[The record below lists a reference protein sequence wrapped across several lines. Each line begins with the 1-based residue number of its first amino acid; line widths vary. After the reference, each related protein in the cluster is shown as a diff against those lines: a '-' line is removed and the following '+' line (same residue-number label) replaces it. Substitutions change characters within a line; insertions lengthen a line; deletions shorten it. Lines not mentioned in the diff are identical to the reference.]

1 MTPAILLHGTDAEVV
16 ERMFLGLLGRFPDEA
31 ALAHFLP
38 RLRAHGRPAVLAEV
52 LGAEEARR
60 RGAALAP
67 DSPCTPAEADAWL
80 NARRIA
86 VLRDELAALRARPA
100 GPGPEWLRWR
110 RARACWRRCGAGG
123 EREKMRPGRSDP
135 AGPWRKASLAAA
147 CRERAPAECRPSQPW
162 MGGGAARGCCGAS
175 PVRKITE

>member
-100 GPGPEWLRWR
+100 GPGPEWL
-110 RARACWRRCGAGG
+110 A
-123 EREKMRPGRSDP
+123 E
-135 AGPWRKASLAAA
+135 LAALRA
-147 CRERAPAECRPSQPW
+147 ELEALAAECRERLAALEARPGVLAALRRW
-162 MGGGAARGCCGAS
+162 RGA
-175 PVRKITE
+175 